1 MTEPTA
7 HAGLTPAERGVL
19 LRTIEGASTQD
30 IALMRAVSVHTIR
43 TQIASIHRK
52 LDVPTTTQAVV
63 WGITH
68 RECCL
73 VRPWERRT
81 DDAVRD
87 DAP

>member
-7 HAGLTPAERGVL
+7 HAGLTQAERCVL

-30 IALMRAVSVHTIR
+30 IALRRAVSVHTIR
-43 TQIASIHRK
+43 TQISSIHRK

-63 WGITH
+63 WGIAH

-73 VRPWERRT
+73 IPPWERT
-81 DDAVRD
+81 TEDAVSE